1 MWCVRLGWAVK
12 SLLLPSLVCGR
23 SLTGRSVTA
32 ALLTVADRCGNDV
45 CCRWNGVASSRWSW
59 RHGQSAVCAVEERL
73 PWRRAPVDAAQRL
86 TPAQVRPSLNYTA
99 FQKGRHQTHGGYSV
113 NSQRIFHFIRFSS
126 KFAEKYLLQIYRSHR
141 ISCASLHYLVRHWCQ
156 KISDSC
162 KLMQ

>member
-32 ALLTVADRCGNDV
+32 ALLTVADRCGDDV

-113 NSQRIFHFIRFSS
+113 NSQRIFHLSDS
-126 KFAEKYLLQIYRSHR
+126 PVNLQKSIYYRSTDPTA
-141 ISCASLHYLVRHWCQ
+141 SCVRRYTTLWDIDVR
-156 KISDSC
+156 K
-162 KLMQ
+162 